1 MLTLQILS
9 QALTVCKVADLSGFA
24 LSGLVFIGNTDNECS
39 LVCETDKTPVNTVA
53 REDGWRAMRVV
64 GQLDFSLTGILSGIA
79 TVLADAKIGIFAV
92 STYDT
97 DYILV
102 KQENLDRAVEALK
115 LAGYAFIAAQP

>member
-1 MLTLQILS
+1 MLTLEILP
-9 QALTVCKVADLSGFA
+9 QALTVCKAERLDDFSME
-24 LSGLVFIGNTDNECS
+24 GLFFIGSTDAELS
-39 LVCETDKTPVNTVA
+39 LVCETDKAPANTVA
-53 REDGWRAMRVV
+53 REEGWRAMRVV

-79 TVLADAKIGIFAV
+79 TVLADAQVGIFAV

-115 LAGYAFIAAQP
+115 AAGYAFIAAEP